1 MIIRK
6 IDDLY
11 IIKIMKENIKDF
23 DFFDQDKIKDLF
35 QKIIIKIKK
44 KYNIK
49 GLLDVNVYIN
59 EYYGMIIEIESIY
72 SYFDEIDM
80 RIHFHLD
87 CTFLQEINENDLL
100 KEKEV
105 YYYKN
110 KYYSIYTGT
119 TDSNIIYKTD
129 DIFNKCIRVMIRKK
143 VIL

>member
-49 GLLDVNVYIN
+49 